1 MVPRRSY
8 WLGPLGIFVSALG
21 DATKEAGEE
30 AERAEENAADDDCC
44 RDHWAHSDDRRHP
57 ESYLDWSR
65 KRNGYHCPV
74 GRPTTRIHC
83 ATGDLI

>member
-1 MVPRRSY
+1 MVPRRWY

-30 AERAEENAADDDCC
+30 AERAEDNAADDDCC

-57 ESYLDWSR
+57 ESYLDWST
-65 KRNGYHCPV
+65 KKA
-74 GRPTTRIHC
+74 I
-83 ATGDLI
+83 